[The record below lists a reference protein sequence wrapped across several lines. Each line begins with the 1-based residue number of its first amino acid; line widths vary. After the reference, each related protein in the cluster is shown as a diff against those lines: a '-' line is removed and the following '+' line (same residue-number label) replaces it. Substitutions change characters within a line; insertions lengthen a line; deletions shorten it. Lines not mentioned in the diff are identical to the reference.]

1 MKGDEFMESGSKL
14 NNFFGKTEYIIF
26 RVFVILSV
34 LFAVSVLLLV
44 EWSRLLDL
52 AHLLGL
58 R

>member
-1 MKGDEFMESGSKL
+1 MDTSDSKL
-14 NNFFGKTEYIIF
+14 TRLFDKTEY
-26 RVFVILSV
+26 V
-34 LFAVSVLLLV
+34 LFRTFIVLSLIFGISVLLLV